1 MATAVAERTWRESSP
16 ETVEADLA
24 ALWIDLARQAPV
36 VRALMANLVIF
47 RERPAGEHI
56 DLSAPIDDVPVDDVS
71 RLHPSRVI
79 LLHHARGAP
88 EARSPIAAAIGTLT
102 FGPPGARYGVEQIAV
117 RSTCAEA
124 SLPSIVRRL
133 TLGDLPTSLWWAE
146 DLSRA
151 APLAALV
158 AMARQLIYDSRRWH
172 DVREG
177 VLTLAPL
184 LAGGHDPDLV
194 DLNWRRLT
202 PMRQAILHAV
212 GSARPDADMQLAG
225 GRIRHRPGDAALAW
239 LFAGWLSSRLESTS
253 DPQAPILVDE
263 APGGDDILTVS
274 FTNAS
279 ITATMNEHRVMVS
292 SQDDVAPFVVT
303 APRETEADAM
313 ASELRSLTP
322 DVCLR
327 DTVAALSRRF
337 SSG

>member
-1 MATAVAERTWRESSP
+1 MATAVADRTWRDSSP
-16 ETVEADLA
+16 ETIEADLA

-47 RERPAGEHI
+47 RERPAGERI
-56 DLSAPIDDVPVDDVS
+56 DLSAPIDDVPVDEVS

-79 LLHHARGAP
+79 LLHHARGAR
-88 EARSPIAAAIGTLT
+88 EARSPIAAAIGAFT
-102 FGPPGARYGVEQIAV
+102 FGPPRARYGVEQIAL

-133 TLGDLPTSLWWAE
+133 TLGDLPTSLWWAD
-146 DLSRA
+146 DLSQA
-151 APLAALV
+151 APVAALV
-158 AMARQLIYDSRRWH
+158 AMARQLVYDSRRWH

-177 VLTLAPL
+177 VLAPACCSRRRHL
-184 LAGGHDPDLV
+184 
-194 DLNWRRLT
+194 RLT
-202 PMRQAILHAV
+202 PLRQAILHAV
-212 GSARPDADMQLAG
+212 GSARPTADMKLAG
-225 GRIRHRPGDAALAW
+225 GRIRHRPGDDALAW

-253 DPQAPILVDE
+253 DPRAPLLMEE

-274 FTNAS
+274 FSDAS
-279 ITATMNEHRVMVS
+279 ITATMNEHRVIVS
-292 SQDDVAPFVVT
+292 SQDDVAPFVT
-303 APRETEADAM
+303 AAPRETEAEAV

-327 DTVAALSRRF
+327 DTLLALSRRF

>member
-1 MATAVAERTWRESSP
+1 MAAAVADRTWRDSSP
-16 ETVEADLA
+16 ETIEADLA

-47 RERPAGEHI
+47 RERPAGERI
-56 DLSAPIDDVPVDDVS
+56 DLSAPIDDVPVDEVS

-79 LLHHARGAP
+79 LLHHARGGR
-88 EARSPIAAAIGTLT
+88 EARSPIAAAIGAFT
-102 FGPPGARYGVEQIAV
+102 FGPPRARYGVEQIAL

-133 TLGDLPTSLWWAE
+133 TLGDLPTSLWWAD
-146 DLSRA
+146 DLSQA
-151 APLAALV
+151 APVAALV
-158 AMARQLIYDSRRWH
+158 AMARQLVYDSRRWH

-177 VLTLAPL
+177 VLALAPL
-184 LAGGHDPDLV
+184 LAGERETDLV

-202 PMRQAILHAV
+202 PLRQAILHAV
-212 GSARPDADMQLAG
+212 GSARPTADMKLAG
-225 GRIRHRPGDAALAW
+225 GRIRHRPGDDALAW

-253 DPQAPILVDE
+253 DPRAPLLMEE

-274 FTNAS
+274 FSDAF
-279 ITATMNEHRVMVS
+279 ITATMNEHRVIVS
-292 SQDDVAPFVVT
+292 SQDDVAPFVT
-303 APRETEADAM
+303 AAPRETEAEAV

-327 DTVAALSRRF
+327 DTLLALSRRF